1 MTQEASSWETVRAAN
16 ADASTN
22 AIATATTGPKPNV
35 TSCRAERRALSHQ
48 LHRRHTDIFGKH
60 RASDC

>member
-16 ADASTN
+16 ADAST
-22 AIATATTGPKPNV
+22 TATTGPMPNV